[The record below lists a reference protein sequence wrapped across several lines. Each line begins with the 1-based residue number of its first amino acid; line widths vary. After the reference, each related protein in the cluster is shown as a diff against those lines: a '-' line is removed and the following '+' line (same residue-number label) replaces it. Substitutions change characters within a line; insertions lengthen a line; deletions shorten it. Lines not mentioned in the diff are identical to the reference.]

1 MRKNKLFI
9 FMLAFILSISC
20 LSTIAFSHSN
30 TQSSD
35 DTELNWYF
43 VNRGKDTLPECPKEA
58 TGLLSKYDAY
68 YLGDTNEKVIYLT
81 FDEGYENG
89 YTPKIL
95 DVLKEE
101 NVPAAFFV
109 VKPYITQN
117 PEIIKRMAD
126 EGHLVCNHSNHH
138 PSMATITDLE
148 KFKAEFTDVE
158 EAYKEIVGTDMPKFF
173 RPPMG
178 KYSINSLKKT
188 KDLGYKTIFWS
199 FAYKDWIIDNQP
211 SEEEAIKNFRP
222 PMGKYSINS
231 LKKTKDLG
239 YKTIFWSFA
248 YKDWIIDNQPSE
260 EEAIKKITNGVH
272 PGCIM
277 LIHAVSK
284 TNTAVLKT
292 VLEQIKADGYE
303 FKSLNELPDYQ

>member
-101 NVPAAFFV
+101 NIRENECFTNVIGGFKDGYYHGEMYLMTTDEHGKINEWSATCENGVWVPFIKGNTTDAIFESYE
-109 VKPYITQN
+109 KDENGESKYHYIY
-117 PEIIKRMAD
+117 PEDNKNYGII
-126 EGHLVCNHSNHH
+126 G
-138 PSMATITDLE
+138 
-148 KFKAEFTDVE
+148 
-158 EAYKEIVGTDMPKFF
+158 
-173 RPPMG
+173 
-178 KYSINSLKKT
+178 LKK
-188 KDLGYKTIFWS
+188 
-199 FAYKDWIIDNQP
+199 
-211 SEEEAIKNFRP
+211 
-222 PMGKYSINS
+222 
-231 LKKTKDLG
+231 
-239 YKTIFWSFA
+239 
-248 YKDWIIDNQPSE
+248 
-260 EEAIKKITNGVH
+260 
-272 PGCIM
+272 
-277 LIHAVSK
+277 
-284 TNTAVLKT
+284 
-292 VLEQIKADGYE
+292 
-303 FKSLNELPDYQ
+303 

>member
-1 MRKNKLFI
+1 MRKNKLFV
-9 FMLAFILSISC
+9 FMLALILSISC
-20 LSTIAFSHSN
+20 FSTMAFSHAM
-30 TQSSD
+30 TLASD
-35 DTELNWYF
+35 DSELNWYF

-138 PSMATITDLE
+138 T
-148 KFKAEFTDVE
+148 
-158 EAYKEIVGTDMPKFF
+158 
-173 RPPMG
+173 
-178 KYSINSLKKT
+178 
-188 KDLGYKTIFWS
+188 
-199 FAYKDWIIDNQP
+199 
-211 SEEEAIKNFRP
+211 
-222 PMGKYSINS
+222 
-231 LKKTKDLG
+231 
-239 YKTIFWSFA
+239 
-248 YKDWIIDNQPSE
+248 
-260 EEAIKKITNGVH
+260 
-272 PGCIM
+272 
-277 LIHAVSK
+277 
-284 TNTAVLKT
+284 
-292 VLEQIKADGYE
+292 
-303 FKSLNELPDYQ
+303 